1 MTDLRLTFLFSTIEH
16 VIEFANSF
24 IGRVSGYDRSYL
36 FTGGSRSA

>member
-1 MTDLRLTFLFSTIEH
+1 MTDLRLTFLFSIIEH

-24 IGRVSGYDRSYL
+24 IGRVSGYRSYL